1 MGKTKIQINQKF
13 NRLTVIKRI
22 DDYITPKGQHFTKYL
37 CKCVCGNYVEVLGKN
52 LRNGNTQSC
61 GCLQKEIRSKKQKKY
76 NTYDLSGEYGIGYTS
91 NTNNPFYFNLEDYEK
106 IKDYCWAEH
115 HDGYIYTTDKNHN
128 YISLHCF
135 LINSNNNNNN
145 SNNNNNNNIKTDHIC
160 TERKYDNRKSNL
172 RLATHTDNM
181 CNRKTPTNNTSGTK
195 GVYYDKSSN
204 KWIASI
210 TRNHK
215 RISKTFFKKEDA
227 IEYRKFLENKIQGE
241 YSYNN
246 SQKLYKECI

>member
-1 MGKTKIQINQKF
+1 MSKTKIRINQEF
-13 NRLTVIKRI
+13 NRLKVIKRI
-22 DDYITPKGQHFTKYL
+22 DDHITPKGQHYPKYL
-37 CKCVCGNYVEVLGKN
+37 CQCTCGNYVEVLGRN

-61 GCLQKEIRSKKQKKY
+61 GCLQKEMQSKKQKKY

-91 NTNNPFYFNLEDYEK
+91 NTNKPFLFDLEDYNK
-106 IKDYCWAEH
+106 IKNYCWAEH
-115 HDGYIYTTDKNHN
+115 HDGYIYTTDKNHC

-135 LINSNNNNNN
+135 LMNS
-145 SNNNNNNNIKTDHIC
+145 SSSDIKIDHIC
-160 TERKYDNRKSNL
+160 AERKYDNRKSNL
-172 RLATHTDNM
+172 RFATHINNM

-204 KWIASI
+204 RWIASI

-215 RISKTFFKKEDA
+215 RISKTFYTKEDA

-241 YSYNN
+241 YSYDN